1 MIPKISVVV
10 PVYNTGKILR
20 KTLDSILSQTF
31 KEFELIIIDDG
42 SNDVSV
48 KICDEYA
55 AKDARVIV
63 VHQKNAGICAA
74 RNAGIRMAKA
84 KYLTF
89 CDHDDFYAPR
99 KLEVQYDMAVRYN
112 ADIVNV
118 GYKSVSDVSHKSE
131 LIQMELVCHNRDELK
146 NHILDITYL
155 HISTI
160 WNKLYN
166 IEKLREFFCF
176 NENYT
181 KGHEDI
187 NLNLVLLRHVEIFVS
202 TSEVLYEHVQRQALS
217 TSAKIH
223 KETLYGMKNHI
234 RNFMELI
241 DCLHLDIRRNRV
253 FYYRNLSRILRVYA
267 VYAVKADSFKS
278 SFFNRMKELQI
289 PDAHISWGGFHKA
302 VPVKDLFVLWC
313 VMEKRYRLLY
323 SVLRCYVAIYKF

>member
-10 PVYNTGKILR
+10 PVYNTGEILR

-42 SNDVSV
+42 SNDMSV

-74 RNAGIRMAKA
+74 RNAGIRMARA

-89 CDHDDFYAPR
+89 CDHDDFYAPQ
-99 KLEVQYDMAVRYN
+99 KLEVQYDLAVRYN

-118 GYKSVSDVSHKSE
+118 GYKAVSDVSHKSE
-131 LIQMELVCHNRDELK
+131 LIQMKLVCHNRDELK
-146 NHILDITYL
+146 SHIIDITYL

-166 IEKLREFFCF
+166 IEKFRKFFCF

-187 NLNLVLLRHVEIFVS
+187 NFNLVLLRHVEAFVS
-202 TSEVLYEHVQRQALS
+202 TSEVLYEHVQRQTLS

-234 RNFMELI
+234 KNFMELI
-241 DCLHLDIRRNRV
+241 DYFHVDIRKNRIS
-253 FYYRNLSRILRVYA
+253 YYRNLSRILRVYA
-267 VYAVKADSFKS
+267 VYAIKADSFKT
-278 SFFNRMKELQI
+278 SFFKEVEELQI
-289 PDAHISWGGFHKA
+289 PHAHISWDEFYKN
-302 VPVKDLFVLWC
+302 VPIKDLFVLWC
-313 VMEKRYRLLY
+313 VMEKQYRLLY
-323 SVLRCYVAIYKF
+323 CVLRCYVAIYKF